1 MKIIISIL
9 LLSAVVVCS
18 SCAESMNDALK
29 RGRGPLPSG
38 TVRTNAFPD
47 LFGNPVKTYTD
58 TNGNSSVVTQRPF
71 PDLFGNPVYDVKQQD

>member
-9 LLSAVVVCS
+9 ILSALVICS
-18 SCAESMNDALK
+18 SYGESSGDALR

-58 TNGNSSVVTQRPF
+58 TSGNSSVVTQRPF